1 MTRRHCN
8 ENRFNIN
15 IFAVYRSTNTITEDK
30 SERIQVI
37 IILSC
42 QDAVLPTRRYTEQ
55 ALHMLLILV
64 VGLDVP
70 EGYGGILA
78 VHLGEGVDHGV
89 GEEGPLVVGADV
101 GEVNEGIY
109 RQGDS

>member
-15 IFAVYRSTNTITEDK
+15 IFAVYRSTNTVTEDE

-37 IILSC
+37 IVLSC
-42 QDAVLPTRRYTEQ
+42 QDAVLPTRRDTEQ
-55 ALHMLLILV
+55 ALHVLLILV

-70 EGYGGILA
+70 EGDGSILA
-78 VHLGEGVDHGV
+78 VNLGEGVDHGV

-109 RQGDS
+109 RQGNS